1 MAKTCP
7 HCGETSDR
15 DDLCTWC
22 NKSISPDKP
31 DKPGKPVAQPA
42 GSPAASPV
50 PRKPDPAHKPTPK
63 PASPSVPVWVYFAG
77 LGVLVV
83 VFAGASMFMQASKAA
98 GPPPKPADWKSVKSM
113 TKLFSLEVPSNW
125 KFVTAGSAA
134 SYEQVDVRG
143 GKLYRVYVD
152 GTGSKGAMSDIA
164 GAAARV
170 SGSDSGSDIT
180 KRSEGRLHTTLG
192 AAAQKKDPTYHEE
205 GSMQACHVAGMPA
218 AYSTYTA
225 TRKIG
230 CFGVKIKGW
239 RMSCSGGD
247 FGYDVRAEAPAKHW
261 KEFEPTAKRILGS
274 LAMNQQ

>member
-1 MAKTCP
+1 MSRTCP

-22 NKSISPDKP
+22 NKSISPEKP
-31 DKPGKPVAQPA
+31 DKPAAQPA
-42 GSPAASPV
+42 DSPTASPSPAKPAPVRKHAAS
-50 PRKPDPAHKPTPK
+50 
-63 PASPSVPVWVYFAG
+63 PASPSVPVWGYFAG

-83 VFAGASMFMQASKAA
+83 LFAGVSLFMQASKAA
-98 GPPPKPADWKSVKSM
+98 GPPPKPADWKTVKSM
-113 TKLFSLEVPSNW
+113 TKLFSLEVPANW
-125 KFVTAGSAA
+125 KFTTAGSAA
-134 SYEQVDVRG
+134 SYEQVDLRG

-170 SGSDSGSDIT
+170 SGSDAGSDIT

-205 GSMQACHVAGMPA
+205 GNMQACHVAGMPA

-230 CFGVKIKGW
+230 AFGIKVKGW

-247 FGYDVRAEAPAKHW
+247 FGYDIRAEAPAKHW
-261 KEFEPTAKRILGS
+261 KEFEPIAKRILDS
-274 LAMNQQ
+274 LTMNQQ